1 MNRTS
6 RTGPLILRKDG
17 TVLPGA
23 IVGARITWGLFVGGL
38 DPPTAGKTWHPAHES
53 RLNLGPR
60 PSATDSTSV
69 KSGRPILLKN
79 DRSPAVNPLANGWPA
94 PGGPPRIP

>member
-1 MNRTS
+1 M
-6 RTGPLILRKDG
+6 GPLMLRKDG

-23 IVGARITWGLFVGGL
+23 IVGARTTWGLFVGGL
-38 DPPTAGKTWHPAHES
+38 DPPTAGKMWHPAQES

-60 PSATDSTSV
+60 PSSTASTSLNCD
-69 KSGRPILLKN
+69 KPGSLKN

-94 PGGPPRIP
+94 PGGPPRIPGSTCA